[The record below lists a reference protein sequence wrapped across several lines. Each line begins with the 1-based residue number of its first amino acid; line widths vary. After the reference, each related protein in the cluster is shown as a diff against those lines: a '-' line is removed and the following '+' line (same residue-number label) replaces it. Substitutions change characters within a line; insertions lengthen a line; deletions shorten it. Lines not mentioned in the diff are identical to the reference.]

1 MVVKKFNLDPNDRL
15 NLSFKLS
22 LLELDI
28 TDDEDGKFFVDCA
41 SSSTDA
47 IPHMYAGQPKKTKAR
62 IIPGPA
68 GIIKAALLRKNA
80 DVMEGGHENV
90 MPTQKYV
97 RKIIKDASEDD
108 HFTRGLWLSAVVYL
122 HVEGLTNQDYGTGVL
137 EGGKGVKRKKGRIAE
152 VSGSNAATTIGKN
165 RENMATVEVTA
176 SGTGPFSSL
185 SKPFHFLNT
194 TGNSSG
200 GSYDVVNDDP
210 NTGTIPININDSPT
224 LDPNNYGPIH
234 SEPTLYAK
242 VTGEPSR
249 KTISERFANMAYGF
263 FLGKRVAYPVVA
275 NYVKNTW
282 GKYGLVKFILNS
294 SIGLFFFQFS
304 SMGGLDSMLENDMW
318 FIRNNSLIMKKWNP
332 NVNLLKKDVGNISVW
347 VKLHGVPVTAFS
359 DDGLSS
365 IATKLGTPLMLDSY
379 TYDMCMQSWGRSSY
393 ARAMIEL
400 RADVELKDIIVV
412 VMSKVVGGGD
422 EYPKNVG
429 SDVAKN
435 LKSPSQDP
443 KGIPVGPKV
452 GFKLVKLVYIPVFK
466 KNNANT
472 SGKTKK
478 DAESAKEVS
487 YPNLFDVLNSIEID
501 VDLDT
506 NEGTSNLASKEANSG
521 MWDLVGKPLEN
532 IYYSGDHD
540 SEDEVKPDDNE
551 MSSFLASKKVGYG
564 RKIPDNTLQQLPF
577 SPATKPGYP
586 GRLVTGDAFP
596 GRHVARDKLNGK
608 ARRGY
613 VPERLTRETTPGPRG
628 FSQAIK
634 CHRRGFSRA
643 TCRPG

>member
-1 MVVKKFNLDPNDRL
+1 
-15 NLSFKLS
+15 
-22 LLELDI
+22 
-28 TDDEDGKFFVDCA
+28 
-41 SSSTDA
+41 
-47 IPHMYAGQPKKTKAR
+47 
-62 IIPGPA
+62 
-68 GIIKAALLRKNA
+68 
-80 DVMEGGHENV
+80 
-90 MPTQKYV
+90 
-97 RKIIKDASEDD
+97 
-108 HFTRGLWLSAVVYL
+108 
-122 HVEGLTNQDYGTGVL
+122 DYGTGVL

-249 KTISERFANMAYGF
+249 KS
-263 FLGKRVAYPVVA
+263 
-275 NYVKNTW
+275 
-282 GKYGLVKFILNS
+282 
-294 SIGLFFFQFS
+294 FS
-304 SMGGLDSMLENDMW
+304 SMDGLVSMLENDMW
-318 FIRNNSLIMKKWNP
+318 SIRNNSLIMKKWNL

-347 VKLHGVPVTAFS
+347 VKLHGVLVTAFS

-412 VMSKVVGGGD
+412 VMSKRVGGGVL
-422 EYPKNVG
+422 YVLLLWGGGKNTQIVG

-452 GFKLVKLVYIPVFK
+452 GFKPVKQVYIHVSK

-478 DAESAKEVS
+478 DVESAKEVS
-487 YPNLFDVLNSIEID
+487 YPNLFDVLNSVEID
-501 VDLDT
+501 VDMDT

-521 MWDLVGKPLEN
+521 MWDLVPPKHFGCGFFLWKEIRLRELMSSLGAPSTSSYSAGHSTHPSNTSGPSTPPTYSSGPSTPTNYSLGSSRNRECSNCKHLRGKISVLKATMEMHMHPEQHTVNSAALF
-532 IYYSGDHD
+532 H
-540 SEDEVKPDDNE
+540 EVLNE
-551 MSSFLASKKVGYG
+551 ME
-564 RKIPDNTLQQLPF
+564 
-577 SPATKPGYP
+577 
-586 GRLVTGDAFP
+586 
-596 GRHVARDKLNGK
+596 KLDL
-608 ARRGY
+608 
-613 VPERLTRETTPGPRG
+613 E
-628 FSQAIK
+628 
-634 CHRRGFSRA
+634 
-643 TCRPG
+643 